1 MNPSYLIIPSCT
13 KQLPEIPLCKD
24 LIMIFA
30 RLNLKML
37 KSLKKHKLADH
48 SGEKKYNRVV
58 CDLNQI
64 MNPI

>member
-30 RLNLKML
+30 RRFEDVEK
-37 KSLKKHKLADH
+37 LKKNKLADH

>member
-1 MNPSYLIIPSCT
+1 
-13 KQLPEIPLCKD
+13 
-24 LIMIFA
+24 MIFA
-30 RLNLKML
+30 RQFEGVEK
-37 KSLKKHKLADH
+37 LKKKKKKLADH